1 MDVRTALKGQYKA
14 GLAMLRDCIV
24 KCPDDVWAAGMPID
38 PHPLA
43 PSQTLPQPSAG
54 RGDDGTPT
62 LTLPQGGGNADD
74 TSERVAQEREARTF
88 WRIAYHAL
96 FYTHLY
102 AMPHVDDFVAWPK
115 HIEHAKEI
123 YLGPDEEVPPI
134 ETTYTQADVLEYLDW
149 MVLQIDGWVDALDLD
164 SETCGFYWYD
174 PFPKLDHQ
182 ILNVRH
188 IGVHV
193 GQLSE
198 RLFLAG
204 IDTVW
209 VSRGSKPRSG

>member
-1 MDVRTALKGQYKA
+1 MGHNPPMDVRTALKGQYKA

-24 KCPDDVWAAGMPID
+24 KCPDDVWAAGMP
-38 PHPLA
+38 PL
-43 PSQTLPQPSAG
+43 
-54 RGDDGTPT
+54 TPT
-62 LTLPQGGGNADD
+62 LTLPQGGGNA
-74 TSERVAQEREARTF
+74 SARAAQERESRTF

-102 AMPHVDDFVAWPK
+102 AMPRLEEFKPWPR

-123 YLGPDEEVPPI
+123 WIGPDEEVPPI
-134 ETTYTQADVLEYLDW
+134 ETTYTQAEVLEYLEW
-149 MVLQIDGWVDALDLD
+149 IETQVDGWVDALDLD
-164 SETCGFYWYD
+164 SQESGFYWYKD
-174 PFPKLDHQ
+174 FPKLDHQ
-182 ILNVRH
+182 VLNVRH
-188 IGVHV
+188 LGTHV

-209 VSRGSKPRSG
+209 VGKGSKPRSG